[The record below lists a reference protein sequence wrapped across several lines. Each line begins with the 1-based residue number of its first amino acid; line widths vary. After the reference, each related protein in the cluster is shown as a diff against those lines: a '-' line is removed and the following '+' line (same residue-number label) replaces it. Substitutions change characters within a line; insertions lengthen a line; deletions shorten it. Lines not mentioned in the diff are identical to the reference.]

1 MNSDYLQ
8 KEKTEK
14 YSFFPVPKMMVM
26 DEEFI
31 KISAE
36 AKLLFG
42 LMLDRLSLSRKNGWL
57 DENGNVFIYF
67 TIEDIRYFLR
77 CSATKAVSV
86 LKELTT
92 VNLIDCRRVGLGKP
106 NMIYIKDFTRFQKTE
121 FKNSENQDSEVS
133 KIRTQDYQK
142 TETNNKKNNNT
153 ENSKTDP
160 ILSGEDTDND
170 VYDRKLYYKLICE
183 NLEADIMLK
192 QYPYDI
198 ENIKSIINLIL
209 DTVCSK
215 RKTIRIAGDDKPQS
229 VVKSQLLKLNSM
241 HLEYV
246 LECMK
251 ENTSKVKN
259 IKQYIL
265 AALYNA
271 PNTISGYYQSKVNY
285 DLAKN

>member
-1 MNSDYLQ
+1 MNN
-8 KEKTEK
+8 
-14 YSFFPVPKMMVM
+14 
-26 DEEFI
+26 I
-31 KISAE
+31 
-36 AKLLFG
+36 
-42 LMLDRLSLSRKNGWL
+42 
-57 DENGNVFIYF
+57 
-67 TIEDIRYFLR
+67 
-77 CSATKAVSV
+77 
-86 LKELTT
+86 T
-92 VNLIDCRRVGLGKP
+92 VIA
-106 NMIYIKDFTRFQKTE
+106 
-121 FKNSENQDSEVS
+121 S
-133 KIRTQDYQK
+133 

-198 ENIKSIINLIL
+198 ENIESIINLIL

>member
-26 DEEFI
+26 DKEFI

-67 TIEDIRYFLR
+67 TIEDVRYFLR

-160 ILSGEDTDND
+160 ILSGEDTDNN

-198 ENIKSIINLIL
+198 ENIESIINLIL

>member
-14 YSFFPVPKMMVM
+14 YPFFPVPKMMVM
-26 DEEFI
+26 DKEFI
-31 KISAE
+31 KTSAE
-36 AKLLFG
+36 AKLSFG

-67 TIEDIRYFLR
+67 TIEDVRYFLR

-86 LKELTT
+86 LKELTK
-92 VNLIDCRRVGLGKP
+92 VNLIDCRRIGLGKP
-106 NMIYIKDFTRFQKTE
+106 NMIYIKDFTRLQKTE
-121 FKNSENQDSEVS
+121 FKNSENQDSEIS

-170 VYDRKLYYKLICE
+170 VYDRNLYYKLICE
-183 NLEADIMLK
+183 NLEADLMLK
-192 QYPYDI
+192 QYPYEK
-198 ENIKSIINLIL
+198 ENIESIINLIL

-246 LECMK
+246 LECMR